1 MTFYMSSH
9 ILGLYHKSRERGRK
23 TCREPFKIK
32 KFVKS
37 GLKNI
42 IQKDTF
48 ENYVTSEK
56 WQTDIKIKL

>member
-9 ILGLYHKSRERGRK
+9 ILGLYHKSRKRRRK
-23 TCREPFKIK
+23 ICREPFKIK
-32 KFVKS
+32 KLAKS